1 MSGYDI
7 WTIRLELSLLSLSEN
22 TIAGNFDHFIEVEL
36 TMTVTVNG
44 LCCSAPPIVSTASLL
59 LQCREKDNT
68 IYRSLIVECCVFG
81 QP

>member
-36 TMTVTVNG
+36 TMSMHT
-44 LCCSAPPIVSTASLL
+44 
-59 LQCREKDNT
+59 REMKCFDMCT
-68 IYRSLIVECCVFG
+68 RAR
-81 QP
+81 